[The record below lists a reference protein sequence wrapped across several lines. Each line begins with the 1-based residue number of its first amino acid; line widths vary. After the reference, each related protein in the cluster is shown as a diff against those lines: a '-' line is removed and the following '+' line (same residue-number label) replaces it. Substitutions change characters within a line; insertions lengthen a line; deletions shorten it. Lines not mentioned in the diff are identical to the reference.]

1 MRALVVAASLF
12 VSSAAHAQQPAKP
25 SQVRPNVRGPSAKR
39 SPGPML
45 DADNAKRGDQAVG
58 ASKKK
63 KAPQPKDAEGQNSK
77 GAPPERSATD
87 QAKLDAVRA
96 RIAARRA
103 DKREAE
109 RTRAMR
115 AQRVAKV
122 LPTSTIPPAVRQAL
136 ELHVKRMAKLDRI
149 EELAVDEGNVALL
162 GRVDAVRDKE
172 RVRHSM
178 WLMKLAEKREAAK

>member
-12 VSSAAHAQQPAKP
+12 VSSAALAQQPLKP

-45 DADNAKRGDQAVG
+45 DADNAKRGDRAVG
-58 ASKKK
+58 ASKKDK
-63 KAPQPKDAEGQNSK
+63 KPEPKENEAPKD
-77 GAPPERSATD
+77 APPERSAAD

-122 LPTSTIPPAVRQAL
+122 LPSGTIPPAVQQAL

-149 EELAVDEGNVALL
+149 EALAADQGDVALL
-162 GRVDAVRDKE
+162 GRIEAVRDKE